1 MASKKDRKEKFQNSS
16 GIDIHRIYHEE
27 ETYILLEL
35 ENRKFLPLP
44 WLRITVQLS
53 NELEVISDSIRTITG
68 DLYQTVVLRGSIG
81 WYEKKSWKVAVA
93 SKHRG
98 NFRIDSPV
106 IHTSDLFGLFPRK
119 QQFDVRTSLI
129 VYPKIIELNDLILD
143 LPMFRFYKIFVSEI
157 KNYVL

>member
-1 MASKKDRKEKFQNSS
+1 MSFRSLWVLLGIPLVVVGLAADVPIITGIGLIITVAIALSRLWSRRLFNRLNLNITTINS
-16 GIDIHRIYHEE
+16 RIYHEE

-106 IHTSDLFGLFPRK
+106 IHTSDLF
-119 QQFDVRTSLI
+119 
-129 VYPKIIELNDLILD
+129 
-143 LPMFRFYKIFVSEI
+143 
-157 KNYVL
+157 

>member
-1 MASKKDRKEKFQNSS
+1 MSFRSLWVLLGIPLVVVGLAADVPIITGIGLIITVAIALSRLWSRRLFNRLNLNITTTNS
-16 GIDIHRIYHEE
+16 RIYHEE
-27 ETYILLEL
+27 ETHILVEL

-98 NFRIDSPV
+98 
-106 IHTSDLFGLFPRK
+106 K
-119 QQFDVRTSLI
+119 
-129 VYPKIIELNDLILD
+129 
-143 LPMFRFYKIFVSEI
+143 
-157 KNYVL
+157 